1 MLLGSIASL
10 SSSLFLMSAVELDAD
25 VMAAAQREA
34 DRRGVEVA
42 VVVNEAVQRFVAGS
56 DLRELFREWRER
68 DSGSDAVDEAT
79 ALRIANEELNAYRRE
94 RG

>member
-1 MLLGSIASL
+1 
-10 SSSLFLMSAVELDAD
+10 MSAVELDAN

-34 DRRGVEVA
+34 DKRGVDVA
-42 VVVNEAVQRFVAGS
+42 VVVNEAVQRFVACS

-68 DSGSDAVDEAT
+68 DAGPDAIDEAT
-79 ALRIANEELNAYRRE
+79 ALRIANEELDAYRRE